1 MLILTFL
8 VFSDSRSSVLST
20 NFLKDGLFK
29 GSWFQ
34 QDCIMLYLQKKD
46 WDEFQLLKKTLLFHT
61 PHFTTVQ
68 IQQKQLQLKLC
79 PLCTIETI

>member
-46 WDEFQLLKKTLLFHT
+46 WDEFQLLKKTLLYFFITHILRL
-61 PHFTTVQ
+61 F
-68 IQQKQLQLKLC
+68 KYDKNNFN
-79 PLCTIETI
+79 